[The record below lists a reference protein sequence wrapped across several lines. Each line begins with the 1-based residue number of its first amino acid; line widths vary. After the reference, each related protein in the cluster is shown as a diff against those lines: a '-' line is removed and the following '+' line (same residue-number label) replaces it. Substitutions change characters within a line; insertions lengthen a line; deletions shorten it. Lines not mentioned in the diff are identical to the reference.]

1 MYTQF
6 FGNFILNKGAITP
19 EQLIDAISYQKAT
32 HIKLGTLAIHAGYMT
47 ASEVESIHIMQTH
60 VNKLFGQLAIEQG
73 YLTCEQ
79 VEELLT
85 SQKPDYLLFGQILID
100 RKYITHAEFEK
111 LLNEYQFEF
120 EINNLDFAN
129 DTHEKISSLITSFYN
144 FPGTE
149 EEKERCVSYLNLF
162 FFNLLRFIGE
172 DFTPLRAASF
182 PEYPTNFCVSQ
193 EITGPFSA
201 STALDMNH
209 ATAIAFASRYA
220 DESFE
225 EFDEYVS
232 ASIED
237 FLNLHNGLF
246 TVNMSNEFSIELGL
260 APPKAKQERILSYPS
275 MFFVPIIFPFGTM
288 NLIFTIKNLK

>member
-32 HIKLGTLAIHAGYMT
+32 HLKLGTLAIHFGYMT

-60 VNKLFGQLAIEQG
+60 VDKRFGELAIEKG
-73 YLTCEQ
+73 YLTPEQ

-85 SQKPDYLLFGQILID
+85 SQKPNYLLFGQILMD
-100 RKYITHAEFEK
+100 RKYITNA
-111 LLNEYQFEF
+111 QFEELLSEYKSQF
-120 EINNLDFAN
+120 EISDVDFIN
-129 DTHEKISSLITSFYN
+129 GTQEKFSSLITSFYN
-144 FPGTE
+144 FPGTNE
-149 EEKERCVSYLNLF
+149 QKEKCVRYLNLF
-162 FFNLLRFIGE
+162 FCNLLRFIGE
-172 DFTPLRAASF
+172 DFTPLHAASF
-182 PEYPTNFCVSQ
+182 PEYPTTFCVSQ
-193 EITGPFSA
+193 EITGSFSA
-201 STALDMNH
+201 ITALDMNH
-209 ATAIAFASRYA
+209 STAIAFASRYA

-246 TVNMSNEFSIELGL
+246 TVNMSNDFNIELSL
-260 APPKAKQERILSYPS
+260 DPPAIKHDRILSYPS
-275 MFFVPIIFPFGTM
+275 MFFIPIIFPFGTM
-288 NLIFTIKNLK
+288 NLIFTIND

>member
-6 FGNFILNKGAITP
+6 FGNFILNKGVITP

-32 HIKLGTLAIHAGYMT
+32 HLKLGTLAIHYGYMK

-60 VNKLFGQLAIEQG
+60 VDKRFGELAIEQG
-73 YLTCEQ
+73 YLSSEQ
-79 VEELLT
+79 VDELLT
-85 SQKPDYLLFGQILID
+85 SQKPNYLLFGQILID
-100 RKYITHAEFEK
+100 RKYITNEQFEE
-111 LLNEYQFEF
+111 LLAEYQAQFK
-120 EINNLDFAN
+120 IQDIDFIHATQ
-129 DTHEKISSLITSFYN
+129 DKYSDLIKSFYN

-149 EEKERCVSYLNLF
+149 EQKEKFVNYLNLF
-162 FFNLLRFIGE
+162 FSNLLRFIGE
-172 DFTPLRAASF
+172 DFTPLHAATF
-182 PEYPTNFCVSQ
+182 PEYPINFCVSQ
-193 EITGPFSA
+193 DIKGSFCATS
-201 STALDMNH
+201 ALDMNH

-246 TVNMSNEFSIELGL
+246 TVNMSNDFDIELSL
-260 APPKAKQERILSYPS
+260 NPPEIKNERILTYSS
-275 MFFVPIIFPFGTM
+275 MYLVPIIFPFGTM
-288 NLIFTIKNLK
+288 NLIFKIDSN